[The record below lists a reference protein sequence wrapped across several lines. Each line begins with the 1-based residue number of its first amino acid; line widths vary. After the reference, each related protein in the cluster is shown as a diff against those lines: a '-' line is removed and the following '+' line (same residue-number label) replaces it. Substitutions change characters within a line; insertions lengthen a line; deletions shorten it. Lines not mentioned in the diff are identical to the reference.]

1 MSVKNQGTPA
11 KATDKKM
18 KINGK
23 SKPKMK
29 AGPPKKTAQQKADHA
44 ARMAIASGDAMK
56 DEAARKTA
64 LDARTLYIRF
74 SEAFPKT
81 ADDIKELHSDIK
93 FVRTPRMA
101 GKEKDGINY
110 AFVEFGGPEECKAA
124 KNKLATT
131 QYKGKEVYVD
141 FVGEN
146 STAKK
151 KSAKAKGGLNPTRL
165 FVCGLAK
172 GIDKRN
178 LKEMFPKAAHADIPQ
193 KSKKKGSSYGFVQFS
208 TPADAKAAF
217 DAAQDLTI
225 NNHKITVLFAKGEKE
240 KKNRESTGEKR
251 KSAEDTND
259 ADVKKVKVDK
269 SEKELE
275 LEKQR
280 KQRKEERKA
289 NGTFKKGNKA
299 VKEDKNDA
307 IDEEKSNKVKKEKL
321 IKAEKKD
328 EEESEKKDEEESES
342 EEEEQLDE
350 DDDDDDDDDDEDESD
365 EEDGEQDVANG
376 ADKESED
383 EEDEDEDNADD
394 DDDEDDDDDDD
405 DDDE

>member
-1 MSVKNQGTPA
+1 M
-11 KATDKKM
+11 
-18 KINGK
+18 
-23 SKPKMK
+23 
-29 AGPPKKTAQQKADHA
+29 
-44 ARMAIASGDAMK
+44 

-101 GKEKDGINY
+101 AAGKEKDGINY
-110 AFVEFGGPEECKAA
+110 AFVEFGDPEECKAA

-151 KSAKAKGGLNPTRL
+151 KSAKVKGGLNPSRL

-193 KSKKKGSSYGFVQFS
+193 RSKKKGSSYGFVQFS

-225 NNHKITVLFAKGEKE
+225 NNHKITVLFAKGTKE
-240 KKNRESTGEKR
+240 KKNKESTGEKR
-251 KSAEDTND
+251 KSADDTNE
-259 ADVKKVKVDK
+259 ADVKKLKVEESEAKLEK
-269 SEKELE
+269 SEAK
-275 LEKQR
+275 LEKEKER

-289 NGTFKKGNKA
+289 NGTFKQASKP
-299 VKEDKNDA
+299 VKEEKVDGSDK
-307 IDEEKSNKVKKEKL
+307 EKMIHKKKEKKSKV
-321 IKAEKKD
+321 IKAE
-328 EEESEKKDEEESES
+328 EEAEKKANEETEKKNEGEKEAEKKANEETEGEDQLDDTVEQKDADEN
-342 EEEEQLDE
+342 DE
-350 DDDDDDDDDDEDESD
+350 DDDDDDDDDDDND
-365 EEDGEQDVANG
+365 DDDDDDEDGEQDIANG
-376 ADKESED
+376 GDNESDD
-383 EEDEDEDNADD
+383 ENDGDE
-394 DDDEDDDDDDD
+394 DDEDDDDDDD
-405 DDDE
+405 DDE

>member
-1 MSVKNQGTPA
+1 M
-11 KATDKKM
+11 
-18 KINGK
+18 
-23 SKPKMK
+23 
-29 AGPPKKTAQQKADHA
+29 
-44 ARMAIASGDAMK
+44 

-93 FVRTPRMA
+93 FVRTPRMAAA

-151 KSAKAKGGLNPTRL
+151 KSAKAKGGLNPSRL

-178 LKEMFPKAAHADIPQ
+178 LKEVYPKAAHADIPQ
-193 KSKKKGSSYGFVQFS
+193 RSKKKGSSYGFVQFS

-225 NNHKITVLFAKGEKE
+225 NNHKITVLFAKGTKE
-240 KKNRESTGEKR
+240 KKNKESTGEKR
-251 KSAEDTND
+251 KSADDTNE
-259 ADVKKVKVDK
+259 ADVKKVKVDEGEAK
-269 SEKELE
+269 LEKEKE
-275 LEKQR
+275 R

-289 NGTFKKGNKA
+289 NGTFKQASKP
-299 VKEDKNDA
+299 VKE
-307 IDEEKSNKVKKEKL
+307 
-321 IKAEKKD
+321 EKK
-328 EEESEKKDEEESES
+328 
-342 EEEEQLDE
+342 
-350 DDDDDDDDDDEDESD
+350 
-365 EEDGEQDVANG
+365 ANG
-376 ADKESED
+376 TFKQAS
-383 EEDEDEDNADD
+383 
-394 DDDEDDDDDDD
+394 
-405 DDDE
+405 